1 MSERPTDYDLIPYVG
16 GVFEDTHPD
25 CMRSLARLFGIE
37 APPAET
43 ARVLELGCSH
53 GANLLPLAMML
64 PEATFVGV
72 DASKVQIEM
81 GREAIAALGASN
93 IELRHSSITDIDAS
107 WGRFDYVICHG
118 VYSWVPP
125 KVQAAILRVSRQNLV
140 PNGIAYCSY
149 NVLPGWYQRLPI
161 RDLML
166 SHTRAFEEPEKRIQ
180 QARAILEFLS
190 ERNVDTKQPFAVLAR
205 AISESLHQHHDSY
218 VFHEY
223 LATHNEPVY
232 FEEFARRAA
241 EWDLQY
247 LAECDFPSMLV
258 TNFDEKAQE
267 ILDEISGIIRT
278 EHYMDFLRNRT
289 FRKTLLVHEEQEVDR
304 KLTGQKV
311 RPFRLACCFSV
322 EGEDWTI
329 EDDSPMHFRGENDV
343 TFHVAAPLVKAAL
356 VHLAQEYPENTSFDD
371 LVLRAREQIDSS
383 ASLEEDAEFLT
394 DNLLTCFS
402 KGFISFHCMPSPFT
416 NSVGSHPRAW
426 PYARWQADKGDLVTT
441 MLHRK
446 CRLPP
451 MDRALLRAM
460 DGTLDR
466 EGLVELA
473 AGLIHSG
480 EIETRWEGEEVTDP
494 ERRKAVIRAAA
505 LGHLQ
510 HLARLALV
518 VP

>member
-1 MSERPTDYDLIPYVG
+1 MSDRTEYDIIPYVG

-25 CMRSLARLFGIE
+25 RMRSLARLFGVE

-53 GANLLPLAMML
+53 GANLLPLALML
-64 PEATFVGV
+64 PEASFVGV
-72 DASKVQIEM
+72 DASSVQIDM
-81 GREAIAALGASN
+81 GREAIAAMGASN
-93 IELRHSSITDIDAS
+93 LELRHSSITDIDAS
-107 WGRFDYVICHG
+107 WGHFDYIICHG

-125 KVQAAILRVSRQNLV
+125 EVQAAILRVSRQNLV
-140 PNGIAYCSY
+140 PNGVAYCSY

-166 SHTRAFEEPEKRIQ
+166 SHTRSFEEPERRIQ

-190 ERNVDTKQPFAVLAR
+190 ERNVDNKQPFAVLAR

-223 LATHNEPVY
+223 LATNNEPVY

-247 LAECDFPSMLV
+247 LAECDFPSMLAS
-258 TNFDEKAQE
+258 NFDEKAQE
-267 ILDEISGIIRT
+267 ILNEINGIIRT

-289 FRKTLLVHEEQEVDR
+289 FRKTLLVREELSIDR
-304 KLTGQKV
+304 KLSGEKV
-311 RPFRLACCFSV
+311 EPFRLGCCFSV
-322 EGEDWTI
+322 EGEEWTI
-329 EDDSPMHFRGENDV
+329 EDASPMHFRGENDV
-343 TFHVAAPLVKAAL
+343 SFHVAAPLVKAAL
-356 VHLAQEYPENTSFDD
+356 MHLAQEYPENIPFEE
-371 LVLRAREQIDSS
+371 LVARARERIESS
-383 ASLEEDAEFLT
+383 GTIEEDREFLT

-402 KGFISFHCMPSPFT
+402 KGFISLHCMPSPFT

-426 PYARWQADKGDLVTT
+426 PYARWQADKGDLVNT

-451 MDRALLRAM
+451 MDRALLLAM
-460 DGTLDR
+460 DGTRDR
-466 EGLVELA
+466 EALVELA
-473 AGLIHSG
+473 EDLIERG
-480 EIETRWEGEEVTDP
+480 EIEARWEGEEVTDA
-494 ERRKAVIRAAA
+494 EHRRAVIRAAC
-505 LGHLQ
+505 LGHIQ

-518 VP
+518 VS